1 MIGEYLPKEEKEYLR
16 SILDKRRE
24 KRKETADRSVNDSD
38 LLFKNQSEEKF
49 QTPSKPG
56 ADVK

>member
-49 QTPSKPG
+49 QNPLKPG